1 MQGIDSIWRAC
12 KDIQPIKQYDPRLRK
27 QPMPTPHQLVLCTCP
42 DQATAQN
49 IAEQLVDRQLA
60 ACINILSGITSV
72 YQWQGKRENSQE
84 HLLLIKTTHA
94 AYEIL
99 EQTLTNLHPYE
110 LPEIIAV
117 PIARGSDAYL
127 DWISQQV
134 VPQSGS
140 T

>member
-1 MQGIDSIWRAC
+1 
-12 KDIQPIKQYDPRLRK
+12 
-27 QPMPTPHQLVLCTCP
+27 MPTPHQLVLCACP
-42 DQATAQN
+42 DQATAHN

-60 ACINILSGITSV
+60 ACVNILPGITSV

-94 AYEIL
+94 AYEAL
-99 EQTLTNLHPYE
+99 EQALSNLHPYE

-127 DWISQQV
+127 DWISQSV
-134 VPQSGS
+134 APKGS